1 MIVKYMYLSN
11 FYRSFH
17 IFIVLLLLLIM
28 CGDIEVNPG
37 PDNNKNLVFSLS
49 NMQSLYANKSDL
61 KLSELQI
68 MANDWHI
75 DVLAVTETWLDSNI
89 PDALVSITGYQKPFR
104 RDRNKRGGGTAIYC
118 ADHLPVRR
126 RNDLEDA
133 YSECIWIECLLNNYN
148 FLFAVYYRPP
158 GQLAADRDIFLSS
171 LTSSI
176 ELAQDSGADSIVVA
190 GDFNDRCKL
199 WGDNHESS
207 ELRCLLR
214 DLVKD
219 KGLTQIINQPTRLAY
234 DGSPQNLLDLVITDS
249 PNKFMECNVIPPLV
263 KIDHC
268 NIICKMYLS
277 TRRNNVFK
285 RTVWNYKKCNID
297 GLVEAL
303 SSAPWDAGFNVF
315 SDIDDIAT
323 YWSSLL
329 MQTAAEFIPNTT
341 VTVRAREKPWVN
353 GDLKRLIRRRN
364 VLWRR
369 YRRARSD
376 AHLNTFKLV
385 RNQAVALNRTLRLN
399 YYTSLGEE
407 LSSSDMPNRKWWK
420 TVRQVTGDKVCTSIP
435 PLIENGVSLTDPCV
449 KAVIFY
455 QYFTSQCTQPPGAE
469 NHPLPPFK
477 YETQARLSDMSFSIP
492 EVKKILKSLNVN
504 KATGPDGISIFLVK
518 NTADVLAKPLCKLFN
533 YSLEAGVFPSDWK
546 TSNVVP
552 VHKKNDAQNK
562 CDYKPVSLLCNVS
575 KIFER
580 LVYNKMYSFLMENKL
595 YIKPTQFWFPLW

>member
-1 MIVKYMYLSN
+1 M
-11 FYRSFH
+11 
-17 IFIVLLLLLIM
+17 
-28 CGDIEVNPG
+28 
-37 PDNNKNLVFSLS
+37 
-49 NMQSLYANKSDL
+49 
-61 KLSELQI
+61 
-68 MANDWHI
+68 
-75 DVLAVTETWLDSNI
+75 
-89 PDALVSITGYQKPFR
+89 
-104 RDRNKRGGGTAIYC
+104 
-118 ADHLPVRR
+118 
-126 RNDLEDA
+126 
-133 YSECIWIECLLNNYN
+133 LNNYKL
-148 FLFAVYYRPP
+148 LFAVYYRPP

-176 ELAQDSGADSIVVA
+176 ELAQDSGADSIVVT

-199 WGDNHESS
+199 WGDNHDSS

-214 DLVKD
+214 DLVKN

-234 DGSPQNLLDLVITDS
+234 DGSPQNLLDLVISDS
-249 PNKFMECNVIPPLV
+249 PNKFKECKVIPPLV

-268 NIICKMYLS
+268 NIICKIYLS

-285 RTVWNYKKCNID
+285 RTVWNYKKCNLD

-315 SDIDDIAT
+315 NDIDDLVT

-364 VLWRR
+364 VLWRH
-369 YRRARSD
+369 YRRSRSD
-376 AHLNTFKLV
+376 AHFNTFKIV
-385 RNQAVALNRTLRLN
+385 RDQVVALNRTLRLN

-435 PLIENGVSLTDPCV
+435 PLIENGISLTDPCV
-449 KAVIFY
+449 KAAIFI
-455 QYFTSQCTQPPGAE
+455 QYFTSQCTQQPGAE
-469 NHPLPPFK
+469 NHPLPPFE

-504 KATGPDGISIFLVK
+504 KAAGPDGISNFLLK
-518 NTADVLAKPLCKLFN
+518 NTADVLAKPLCKLFLLFFR
-533 YSLEAGVFPSDWK
+533 SWRVSQRLE
-546 TSNVVP
+546 N
-552 VHKKNDAQNK
+552 
-562 CDYKPVSLLCNVS
+562 
-575 KIFER
+575 
-580 LVYNKMYSFLMENKL
+580 
-595 YIKPTQFWFPLW
+595 